1 MILLFKDYGTD
12 YWIKN
17 KIVDCGLSEY
27 NQQLNI
33 DIKLPDDE
41 ITNDEITNDEITNDE
56 ITNDEITNDE
66 ITNDEITN
74 ENNSILVEE
83 ENIKKKLNVKYKT
96 KNSNKSRYED
106 TYIGRNSETIDENS
120 RKNKFERINNIQKT
134 FEPIPFYLSKFYYK
148 KKVH

>member
-33 DIKLPDDE
+33 DMKLPDDE
-41 ITNDEITNDEITNDE
+41 ITNDEITNDEITN
-56 ITNDEITNDE
+56 
-66 ITNDEITN
+66 
-74 ENNSILVEE
+74 ENNLILVEE
-83 ENIKKKLNVKYKT
+83 ENIKKKINVKYKT

-120 RKNKFERINNIQKT
+120 RKKKFGNKFEGINNIQKT
-134 FEPIPFYLSKFYYK
+134 VEPIYLSKYINVNYYK

>member
-17 KIVDCGLSEY
+17 KIIDCGLSEY

-33 DIKLPDDE
+33 DIKLP
-41 ITNDEITNDEITNDE
+41 
-56 ITNDEITNDE
+56 NDE

-74 ENNSILVEE
+74 ENNLILVEE
-83 ENIKKKLNVKYKT
+83 EEENIIKDDNIKKKLNVKYKT
-96 KNSNKSRYED
+96 KNSNESRYVSS
-106 TYIGRNSETIDENS
+106 YLGRNSETIDENS

>member
-33 DIKLPDDE
+33 AIKLPDDE
-41 ITNDEITNDEITNDE
+41 ITNH
-56 ITNDEITNDE
+56 EITNDE

-74 ENNSILVEE
+74 ENNLILVEE

-120 RKNKFERINNIQKT
+120 RKKKFGNKFEGINNIQKT
-134 FEPIPFYLSKFYYK
+134 VEPIYLSKYINVNYYK

>member
-33 DIKLPDDE
+33 AIKLPDDE
-41 ITNDEITNDEITNDE
+41 ITNH
-56 ITNDEITNDE
+56 EITNDE

-74 ENNSILVEE
+74 ENNLILVEE

-120 RKNKFERINNIQKT
+120 RKKKFGNKFEGINNIQKT
-134 FEPIPFYLSKFYYK
+134 VEPIYLSKYINVNYYK
-148 KKVH
+148 KKVY

>member
-33 DIKLPDDE
+33 DIKLPD
-41 ITNDEITNDEITNDE
+41 DEITNDE

-120 RKNKFERINNIQKT
+120 RKKKFGNKFEGINNIQKT
-134 FEPIPFYLSKFYYK
+134 VEPIYLSKYINVNYYK

>member
-33 DIKLPDDE
+33 AIKLPDDE
-41 ITNDEITNDEITNDE
+41 ITN
-56 ITNDEITNDE
+56 
-66 ITNDEITN
+66 
-74 ENNSILVEE
+74 ENNLILVEE
-83 ENIKKKLNVKYKT
+83 ENIKKKINVKYKT

-120 RKNKFERINNIQKT
+120 RKKKFGNKFEGINNIQKT
-134 FEPIPFYLSKFYYK
+134 VEPIYLSKYINVNYYK